1 MWSRNLEIHGVFKNG
16 VTRGPKTYK
25 KVKNR
30 VLGGSK
36 SIILIWSRMP
46 GRGPAKAEYHMG
58 SHVAGTD
65 TLISDPGFLGSPYHT
80 TILKSEVS
88 TG

>member
-1 MWSRNLEIHGVFKNG
+1 
-16 VTRGPKTYK
+16 
-25 KVKNR
+25 
-30 VLGGSK
+30 
-36 SIILIWSRMP
+36 MP
-46 GRGPAKAEYHMG
+46 GRGPAEAEYHMG